1 MAIIEVEE
9 LNKDNK
15 YLILGALLGLAI
27 TLLYDVLIDF
37 LKSILWHQYPLSS
50 IFKITASVAILIF
63 SFYWYRQIK

>member
-9 LNKDNK
+9 LNQDNN

-50 IFKITASVAILIF
+50 I
-63 SFYWYRQIK
+63 